1 MWLKGKAC
9 VLLNKDCVDLAPFNP
24 DMFAIGKHE
33 LLCAQ
38 VVQIQIACGSGN
50 GVNSIISLTNTE
62 NRTLETVQINYN
74 VQDELQ
80 TMMGVAYIDVLVI
93 EVPNS
98 LMQRRVEVRNMCM
111 PSPCCIDTVM
121 ATP

>member
-1 MWLKGKAC
+1 
-9 VLLNKDCVDLAPFNP
+9 
-24 DMFAIGKHE
+24 MFAIGKHE